1 VASNQKLRE
10 NLIAK
15 ISVKK
20 TIKYLLNFTAL
31 SLMICYTYVSF
42 AIIVRVPYI
51 ERLVNLIH
59 SQVEK
64 LSIISIGFIIII
76 TFINYVFERKI
87 EKRKTSYV
95 FIWLLLIHFVTLILA
110 IAYYSNDFYREF
122 IQQPEYF

>member
-31 SLMICYTYVSF
+31 SFMICYTYVSY
-42 AIIVRVPYI
+42 AMIVRVANM
-51 ERLVNLIH
+51 ERLMNLIH

-64 LSIISIGFIIII
+64 LTLISIGFIVII

-87 EKRKTSYV
+87 EKRKTSYG
-95 FIWLLLIHFVTLILA
+95 FLWLFLVHFVTLILS
-110 IAYYSNDFYREF
+110 IAYYSNDFYRDF
-122 IQQPEYF
+122 IQHPEYF